1 MKQFSGR
8 ILFIL
13 NSYRQCSILSAAQLK
28 GYIHFMREH
37 TESIAM
43 TAGQDL
49 LMAKDRF
56 AIKRKLDV
64 LDKRRKE
71 GLPTSKL
78 EAELA
83 ELVEASK
90 ALYQARQERMP
101 TITYDDSL
109 PVSARRDEI
118 IKAIQEN
125 QIVIIAG
132 ETGSGKTTQLP
143 KMCLEA
149 GRGLTGQ
156 IGHTQPRR
164 IAARSVAER
173 ISDELQVKLGEAV
186 GFQVRFTDESQ
197 EDTLIKLMTD
207 GILLAEIQQDKF
219 LQKYDTIIIDEA
231 HERSLNIDFLLG
243 YLKRITAQ
251 RPDLK
256 VIVTSAT
263 IDVERFS
270 RHFNDAP
277 IIEVSGRTYP
287 VEVRYQP
294 LLSKSDFEELDE
306 DQSMEQGI
314 LDAVTLLIAE
324 ERETGYRGAGDILVF
339 LPGEREIRETAELLR
354 REALQGVEVLPL
366 YARLSS
372 SEQQRIFKPHG
383 GRRIVLSTN
392 VAETSLTVPGIRYVI
407 DPGLARISRYSVRS
421 KVQQLPIEKIS
432 QASANQRAGRCGRVA
447 EGVCI
452 RLYDEEDFNGRPEFT
467 DPEIS
472 RTNLASVILQM
483 ANLRLGAVEKFP
495 FVEMPE
501 KRMINDGYRALTE
514 LGALRGDRLTTIGRQ
529 LAKLPIDPKLGRML
543 IAANDHH
550 VLKEVAIIVSA
561 LSVQDPRER
570 PQDKKTQSDQCH
582 AVDKDE
588 NSDFMVLLNLWQR
601 YEEQRQELSQN
612 QLRQY
617 CRKQFLNFMRMREWR
632 DIHRQILIAC
642 KQLGFKE
649 VEHEERQ
656 YDSIHR
662 ALLAG
667 LFTQVANKMDES
679 KEMLGCRSRKLS
691 IFPGSMLFKRPPQWV
706 MAAELVETSKLYA
719 RIVAKI
725 DPQWVE
731 DYAAPFVK
739 RQYFDPHF
747 ERNQGRVVAFE
758 QVSLYGLIL
767 VAKRRIDYGH
777 VNPEDAREVFIRQA
791 LVEGDLKSKAAFYRH
806 NAELI
811 KSVETQEAKLRTRDI
826 LVDDEAVFAFYNERL
841 PADVRNQKSVEYFA
855 KRNPDA
861 LIMTRDDLINL
872 DVNVDEY
879 AFPDNYSLN
888 GVALPI
894 DYEFAPGQQKDGA
907 TLKVPVGL
915 LRQLTLDELG
925 WAVPGYVKERCE
937 SLIRALPKALR
948 RRFVPIPQFVER
960 IYPNLSKDKGDLLE
974 QLSLQIKRETLID
987 IPLTEWNADK
997 LEGHL
1002 TLNIDV
1008 IDERGKVLGSG
1019 KNLSELQTRFAEMVE
1034 KSFAKFGT
1042 KKHEQVELTEWPD
1055 QDVPER
1061 QEIKQAG
1068 IKVTAF
1074 PALVASDGSS
1084 VSLKMF
1090 DDPNTAIEAHRKGV
1104 IALLKLALHKDMKY
1118 LEKNLP
1124 KLRESMLLFS
1134 PIGKKEVLLQDLL
1147 DAIVEKVFLDERP
1160 LPRTKESFEQR
1171 LMDHKKQLISI
1182 ANDMALQLH
1191 AVLSAYQHVAKRM
1204 KGSIPLPWTRVYG
1217 DIKKQ
1222 LENLVYPGFIGATP
1236 LYWLGQLP
1244 RYFKGVEVRL
1254 ERFQNHLNKEN
1265 AAVGELENLWEQYL
1279 RQKKAHD
1286 EKGIYDPNLTRYRWL
1301 LEEYRI
1307 SLFAQTVGTLEPIS
1321 DKRLAKQWQEVKK
1334 LV

>member
-1 MKQFSGR
+1 
-8 ILFIL
+8 
-13 NSYRQCSILSAAQLK
+13 
-28 GYIHFMREH
+28 MREH

-467 DPEIS
+467 DPEIF

-791 LVEGDLKSKAAFYRH
+791 LVEGGLKSKAAFYRQ

-861 LIMTRDDLINL
+861 LNMTRDDLINQ
-872 DVNVDEY
+872 DVSVDEY

-987 IPLTEWNADK
+987 IPFTEWNADK

-1034 KSFAKFGT
+1034 KKLC
-1042 KKHEQVELTEWPD
+1042 KIRHE
-1055 QDVPER
+1055 
-1061 QEIKQAG
+1061 
-1068 IKVTAF
+1068 
-1074 PALVASDGSS
+1074 
-1084 VSLKMF
+1084 
-1090 DDPNTAIEAHRKGV
+1090 
-1104 IALLKLALHKDMKY
+1104 
-1118 LEKNLP
+1118 
-1124 KLRESMLLFS
+1124 
-1134 PIGKKEVLLQDLL
+1134 
-1147 DAIVEKVFLDERP
+1147 
-1160 LPRTKESFEQR
+1160 
-1171 LMDHKKQLISI
+1171 
-1182 ANDMALQLH
+1182 
-1191 AVLSAYQHVAKRM
+1191 
-1204 KGSIPLPWTRVYG
+1204 
-1217 DIKKQ
+1217 
-1222 LENLVYPGFIGATP
+1222 
-1236 LYWLGQLP
+1236 
-1244 RYFKGVEVRL
+1244 
-1254 ERFQNHLNKEN
+1254 
-1265 AAVGELENLWEQYL
+1265 
-1279 RQKKAHD
+1279 KA
-1286 EKGIYDPNLTRYRWL
+1286 
-1301 LEEYRI
+1301 
-1307 SLFAQTVGTLEPIS
+1307 
-1321 DKRLAKQWQEVKK
+1321 
-1334 LV
+1334 

>member
-1 MKQFSGR
+1 M
-8 ILFIL
+8 L
-13 NSYRQCSILSAAQLK
+13 NTDQPTL
-28 GYIHFMREH
+28 
-37 TESIAM
+37 M
-43 TAGQDL
+43 TR
-49 LMAKDRF
+49 DRH
-56 AIKRKLDV
+56 AITRKLETIEN
-64 LDKRRKE
+64 RRKQSQ
-71 GLPTSKL
+71 PTDRL

-83 ELVEASK
+83 DQIERSK
-90 ALYQARQERMP
+90 ALYEARLARVPE
-101 TITYDDSL
+101 ITYDEAL
-109 PVSARRDEI
+109 PVSNRSEEI
-118 IKAIQEN
+118 IEAIRDN
-125 QIVIIAG
+125 QVVIIAG

-143 KMCLEA
+143 KMCLQA
-149 GRGLTGQ
+149 GRGIAGQ

-164 IAARSVAER
+164 IAARSVADR
-173 ISDELQVKLGEAV
+173 ISEELKVKLGEAV

-197 EDTLIKLMTD
+197 EETLIKLMTD
-207 GILLAEIQQDKF
+207 GILLAEIQQDKY

-243 YLKRITAQ
+243 YLKRVLSS

-270 RHFNDAP
+270 RHFNNAP

-294 LLSKSDFEELDE
+294 LLSKADVDELDE

-314 LDAVTLLIAE
+314 LDAVTMLIAE
-324 ERETGYRGAGDILVF
+324 EKQSGYRGAGDILVF

-354 REALQGVEVLPL
+354 REQLRNVEVLPL

-372 SEQQRIFKPHG
+372 SEQQRIFKSHG

-447 EGVCI
+447 DGICV
-452 RLYDEEDFNGRPEFT
+452 RLYDEDDFSRRPEFT
-467 DPEIS
+467 DPEIF

-501 KRMINDGYRALTE
+501 QRMINDGYRALNE
-514 LGALRGDRLTTIGRQ
+514 LGAIKKDRLTQIGRQ

-550 VLKEVAIIVSA
+550 VLKDVAIIVSA

-588 NSDFMVLLNLWQR
+588 QSDFMVLLNLWER
-601 YEEQRQELSQN
+601 YEGQRQELSQN

-649 VEHEERQ
+649 VHHEERQ

-679 KEMLGCRSRKLS
+679 KEMLGCRSRKLA
-691 IFPGSMLFKRPPQWV
+691 IFPGSMLFKKPPQWV

-747 ERNQGRVVAFE
+747 ERNQGRVVAYE

-767 VAKRRIDYGH
+767 VAKRRVDYGH
-777 VNPEDAREVFIRQA
+777 VHPEDAREVFIRQG
-791 LVEGDLKSKAAFYRH
+791 LVEGGLRSKVAFYRD
-806 NAELI
+806 NQELI
-811 KSVETQEAKLRTRDI
+811 KTVETQEAKLRTRDI
-826 LVDDEAVFAFYNERL
+826 LVDDEAVYQFYHQRL
-841 PADVRNQKSVEYFA
+841 PEDVRNQKSLEFFA
-855 KRNPDA
+855 KKNPD
-861 LIMTRDDLINL
+861 LLKMTRDDLINQ

-894 DYEFAPGQQKDGA
+894 DYEFAPGQSKDGA

-915 LRQLTLDELG
+915 LRQLSLDELG

-948 RRFVPIPQFVER
+948 RRFVPIPQFVDR

-987 IPLTEWNADK
+987 IPLKEWSAEK

-1008 IDERGKVLGSG
+1008 VDERGKILGSG
-1019 KNLSELQTRFAEMVE
+1019 KDLSELLNRFAKMVE
-1034 KSFAKFGT
+1034 QSFAKFGT
-1042 KKHEQVELTEWPD
+1042 QKHEQTALTAWPD
-1055 QDVPER
+1055 TDVPER

-1068 IKVTAF
+1068 IQVTAF
-1074 PALVASDGSS
+1074 PALVAENDT

-1090 DDPNTAIEAHRKGV
+1090 DDPNTALDAHRKGV
-1104 IALLKLALHKDMKY
+1104 IALLKLSLQKDMRY

-1124 KLRESMLLFS
+1124 KLRESMLLFA
-1134 PIGKKEVLLQDLL
+1134 PIGKKEVLLNDLL
-1147 DAIVEKVFLDERP
+1147 DAVVEKVFLDEKP
-1160 LPRTKESFEQR
+1160 LPRTKQAFDVCLQQNR
-1171 LMDHKKQLISI
+1171 GQLVSMG
-1182 ANDMALQLH
+1182 NDMALQLH
-1191 AVLSAYQHVAKRM
+1191 SVLSAYQKVAKRM
-1204 KGSIPLPWTRVYG
+1204 KGAIPLPWTKVYG
-1217 DIKKQ
+1217 DIKQQ
-1222 LENLVYPGFIGATP
+1222 LENLVYPGFVGATP
-1236 LYWLGQLP
+1236 LFWLGQLP

-1254 ERFQNHLNKEN
+1254 ERFQNHLNKEGVL
-1265 AAVGELENLWEQYL
+1265 VGQLEVLWEQYT

-1286 EKGIYDPNLTRYRWL
+1286 EKGIYDPNLTKYRWL

-1321 DKRLAKQWQEVKK
+1321 EKRLSKQWQDVKK

>member
-1 MKQFSGR
+1 
-8 ILFIL
+8 
-13 NSYRQCSILSAAQLK
+13 
-28 GYIHFMREH
+28 MREH
-37 TESIAM
+37 SDNPLLNTDQPQLM
-43 TAGQDL
+43 TR
-49 LMAKDRF
+49 DRY
-56 AIKRKLDV
+56 AITRKLETIEE
-64 LDKRRKE
+64 RRQKSQ
-71 GLPTSKL
+71 PTDKL

-83 ELVEASK
+83 EHIARSK
-90 ALYQARQERMP
+90 ALYEARLARMP
-101 TITYDDSL
+101 EITYDDTL
-109 PVSARRDEI
+109 PVSNRSEEI
-118 IKAIQEN
+118 IEAIRDN
-125 QIVIIAG
+125 QVVIIAG

-143 KMCLEA
+143 KMCLQA
-149 GRGLTGQ
+149 GRGIAGQ

-164 IAARSVAER
+164 IAARSVADR
-173 ISDELQVKLGEAV
+173 ISEELQVKLGEAV

-197 EDTLIKLMTD
+197 EETLIKLMTD

-243 YLKRITAQ
+243 YLKRVLSN

-270 RHFNDAP
+270 RHFNNAP

-287 VEVRYQP
+287 VEIRYQP
-294 LLSKSDFEELDE
+294 LLSKADVDELDE

-314 LDAVTLLIAE
+314 LDAVTMLIAE
-324 ERETGYRGAGDILVF
+324 ERESGYRGAGDILVF

-354 REALQGVEVLPL
+354 REQLRNVEVLPL

-372 SEQQRIFKPHG
+372 SEQQRIFKAHG

-407 DPGLARISRYSVRS
+407 DPGLARISRYSIRS

-447 EGVCI
+447 DGICV
-452 RLYDEEDFNGRPEFT
+452 RLYDEEDFSRRAEFT
-467 DPEIS
+467 DPEIF

-501 KRMINDGYRALTE
+501 QRMINDGYRALNE
-514 LGALRGDRLTTIGRQ
+514 LGAIKKDRLTSIGRQ

-543 IAANDHH
+543 IAANDQH
-550 VLKEVAIIVSA
+550 VLKEVAVIVSA

-588 NSDFMVLLNLWQR
+588 SSDFMVLLNLWER
-601 YEEQRQELSQN
+601 YEGQRQALSQN

-649 VEHEERQ
+649 VHHEERQ

-679 KEMLGCRSRKLS
+679 KEMLGCRSRKLA
-691 IFPGSMLFKRPPQWV
+691 IFPGSMLFKKPPQWV

-725 DPQWVE
+725 DPKWVE
-731 DYAAPFVK
+731 DYAAPYVK

-747 ERNQGRVVAFE
+747 ERNQGRVVAYE

-767 VAKRRIDYGH
+767 VAKRRVDYGH
-777 VNPEDAREVFIRQA
+777 VNPQDAREVFIRQG
-791 LVEGDLKSKAAFYRH
+791 LVEGGLKSKVAFYQH
-806 NAELI
+806 NQELV

-826 LVDDEAVFAFYNERL
+826 LVDDEAVYQFYEKRL
-841 PADVRNQKSVEYFA
+841 PEDVRNQKSLEFFA
-855 KRNPDA
+855 KKQPDA
-861 LIMTRDDLINL
+861 LKMNRDDLINQ
-872 DVNVDEY
+872 DVAVDEY

-894 DYEFAPGQQKDGA
+894 DYEFAPGQSKDGA

-915 LRQLTLDELG
+915 LRQLSLDELG

-987 IPLTEWNADK
+987 IPLSEWSAEK
-997 LEGHL
+997 LDGHL

-1008 IDERGKVLGSG
+1008 VDERGKVLGSG
-1019 KNLSELQTRFAEMVE
+1019 KDLAELQSRFAKMVE
-1034 KSFAKFGT
+1034 QSFAKFGT
-1042 KKHEQVELTEWPD
+1042 QKHEQTELTAWPD
-1055 QDVPER
+1055 KDVPER

-1068 IKVTAF
+1068 IQVTAF
-1074 PALVASDGSS
+1074 PALVANEGS

-1090 DDPNTAIEAHRKGV
+1090 DDPHTALDAHRKGI
-1104 IALLKLALHKDMKY
+1104 IALLKLSLQKDMRY

-1124 KLRESMLLFS
+1124 KLRESMLLFA
-1134 PIGKKEVLLQDLL
+1134 PIGKKEVLLNDLL
-1147 DAIVEKVFLDERP
+1147 DAVVEKVFLDEKP
-1160 LPRTKESFEQR
+1160 LPRTKAQFETCLQTNR
-1171 LMDHKKQLISI
+1171 GQLVSMG
-1182 ANDMALQLH
+1182 NDMALQLH
-1191 AVLSAYQHVAKRM
+1191 SVLSAYQKVAKRM
-1204 KGSIPLPWTRVYG
+1204 KGAIPLPWTKVYG
-1217 DIKKQ
+1217 DIKQQ
-1222 LENLVYPGFIGATP
+1222 LENLVYPGFVGATP
-1236 LYWLGQLP
+1236 LFWLGQLP

-1254 ERFQNHLNKEN
+1254 ERFQNHLNKEGVL
-1265 AAVGELENLWEQYL
+1265 VGQLEVLWDQYL

-1286 EKGIYDPNLTRYRWL
+1286 EKGIYDPNLTKYRWL

-1307 SLFAQTVGTLEPIS
+1307 SLFAQTVGTLEPVS
-1321 DKRLAKQWQEVKK
+1321 EKRLSKQWQDVKK